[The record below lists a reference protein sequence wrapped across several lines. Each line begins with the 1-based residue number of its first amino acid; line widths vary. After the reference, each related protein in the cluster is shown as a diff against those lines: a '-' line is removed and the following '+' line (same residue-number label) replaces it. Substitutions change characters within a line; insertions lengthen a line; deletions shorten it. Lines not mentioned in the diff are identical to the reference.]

1 MWAISAFSQPAHGR
15 ATQVSWSAQGSQRGL
30 DLGGEQVEVEAA
42 VVGMAERVEA
52 QALPPRLGAAIE
64 RAHNHGSTGRSN
76 VQVDGGGE
84 HVCDERGSD
93 AEPDHR
99 PIDGQSA
106 DQECGHRIRRVLRNG
121 GWRGAAIDAVEVM
134 LSDRMSGLSNR
145 MLAIEKEVQHLPT
158 ADDFAELRN
167 EMTRV
172 GTMVEASKR
181 EVESVGKAIN
191 RVEDW
196 LIKRAP

>member
-1 MWAISAFSQPAHGR
+1 MPVWLKEWWPLIALMVPLTIAVAGWMVR
-15 ATQVSWSAQGSQRGL
+15 MGLATRQ
-30 DLGGEQVEVEAA
+30 DLAA
-42 VVGMAERVEA
+42 ETVA
-52 QALPPRLGAAIE
+52 
-64 RAHNHGSTGRSN
+64 
-76 VQVDGGGE
+76 
-84 HVCDERGSD
+84 
-93 AEPDHR
+93 
-99 PIDGQSA
+99 
-106 DQECGHRIRRVLRNG
+106 
-121 GWRGAAIDAVEVM
+121 RGAAIDAVEVM

>member
-1 MWAISAFSQPAHGR
+1 MPVWLKEWWPLIALMVPLTIAVAGWMVR
-15 ATQVSWSAQGSQRGL
+15 MGLATRQ
-30 DLGGEQVEVEAA
+30 DLAA
-42 VVGMAERVEA
+42 ET
-52 QALPPRLGAAIE
+52 AA
-64 RAHNHGSTGRSN
+64 
-76 VQVDGGGE
+76 
-84 HVCDERGSD
+84 
-93 AEPDHR
+93 
-99 PIDGQSA
+99 
-106 DQECGHRIRRVLRNG
+106 
-121 GWRGAAIDAVEVM
+121 RGAAIDAVEVM